1 MSTQRDSGPLVALG
15 ITGCIGAYKAVELLR
30 RLQDRGY
37 QVRPVLT
44 VAAQRFV
51 TPLTFQTL
59 AGAQAV
65 TGLFD
70 GSGDWLVEHIAL
82 SDSMRLLLVAPATA
96 NIIAKFAAGIADD
109 FLSTLYVSADCPV
122 AIAPAMNSKMWRHA
136 ATQRNVETLKE
147 RGVVVVQPG
156 RGYLACGW
164 EGEGRLAETEDILDA
179 AQYAL
184 RQPKTLEGLKVLVT
198 AGPTAEEIDSVR
210 FISNRSSGRMG
221 YALAREAAA
230 RGAKVIL
237 ISGPTGLR
245 TPYYVDGIS
254 VRTAAEMSREVDREL
269 RGTDLLIMAAA
280 VADFRP
286 RRIESGKIK
295 KSGAALKLELELTED
310 ILARVG
316 TLKDRPF
323 LVGFAA
329 ESEDLRGNAAAK
341 LKSKALD
348 MIVANPVAGRADAMG
363 GDTTEGLILFA
374 DGGEKEIGRCPK
386 AEMASAILDEV
397 ESRISR

>member
-1 MSTQRDSGPLVALG
+1 MSTQRDSEPLVALG
-15 ITGCIGAYKAVELLR
+15 VTGCVGAYKAVELLR

-37 QVRPVLT
+37 RVRPVLT
-44 VAAQRFV
+44 AAAQRFV

-59 AGAQAV
+59 AGAPAV

-70 GSGDWLVEHIAL
+70 GPGDWRIEHIAL

-96 NIIAKFAAGIADD
+96 NTIAKFAAGIADD
-109 FLSTLYVSADCPV
+109 FLSTLYLSADCPV
-122 AIAPAMNSKMWRHA
+122 AIAPAMNSRMWRHA
-136 ATQRNVETLKE
+136 ATRRNVETLKE

-156 RGYLACGW
+156 RGYLACGR
-164 EGEGRLAETEDILDA
+164 EGEGRLAETEDIVDA

-184 RQPKTLEGLKVLVT
+184 RQPKTLEGLRVLVT
-198 AGPTAEEIDSVR
+198 AGPTAEGIDSIR

-230 RGAKVIL
+230 RGAVVIL

-245 TPYYVDGIS
+245 TPYCVDGVS
-254 VRTAAEMSREVDREL
+254 VRTAAEMAVEVDREL
-269 RGTDLLIMAAA
+269 RSADLLIMAAA

-286 RRIESGKIK
+286 RRPQSGKIK
-295 KSGAALKLELELTED
+295 KSGAALKLELEPTED
-310 ILARVG
+310 ILARLG
-316 TLKDRPF
+316 GLKDRPF

-329 ESEDLRGNAAAK
+329 ESDSLRDNAAAK
-341 LKSKALD
+341 LKGKGLD
-348 MIVANPVAGRADAMG
+348 MVVANPVAGPADAMG
-363 GDTTEGLILFA
+363 GDATEGLILSA
-374 DGGEKEIGRCPK
+374 DGGEREIGRCPK

-397 ESRISR
+397 ESRMGR

>member
-70 GSGDWLVEHIAL
+70 GSGDWQVEHIAL

-245 TPYYVDGIS
+245 TPYYVDAIS

-295 KSGAALKLELELTED
+295 KSGAALNLDLEPTED
-310 ILARVG
+310 ILARLG
-316 TLKDRPF
+316 ALKDRPF

-329 ESEDLRGNAAAK
+329 ESDDLRDNAAAK

-348 MIVANPVAGRADAMG
+348 MIVANPVAGPADAMG
-363 GDTTEGLILFA
+363 GDTTEVLILFA

-386 AEMASAILDEV
+386 SEMASAILDEV

>member
-70 GSGDWLVEHIAL
+70 GSGDWQVEHIAL

-245 TPYYVDGIS
+245 TPYYVDAIS

-316 TLKDRPF
+316 TLKDRPL

-348 MIVANPVAGRADAMG
+348 MIVANPVACRADAMG
-363 GDTTEGLILFA
+363 GIPLRA
-374 DGGEKEIGRCPK
+374 
-386 AEMASAILDEV
+386 
-397 ESRISR
+397 